1 LNVWIL
7 CRVFT
12 TNLCSAAQMPPKP
25 LDILRKGLKSLQ
37 DKVAVKKDHLLAQL
51 ADKKS
56 ITSLDKHWPSTTLRI
71 FRDFLG
77 FFGIFWDQFLESP

>member
-1 LNVWIL
+1 MYGFYAAFLQQI
-7 CRVFT
+7 F
-12 TNLCSAAQMPPKP
+12 CSASQMLPKP

-56 ITSLDKHWPSTTLRI
+56 ITSLDEHWPPTTLRI
-71 FRDFLG
+71 FFVIFSDF
-77 FFGIFWDQFLESP
+77 